1 LPRTTTTRVSSGW
14 VASINILLG
23 ILELL
28 DAADAF
34 DRERT
39 ARGRITRRST

>member
-14 VASINILLG
+14 VASMSILLG

-28 DAADAF
+28 TAAGAYYGA
-34 DRERT
+34 RIL
-39 ARGRITRRST
+39 RGRVTRRST